1 MTIFVSAT
9 DANRH
14 FSDLLG
20 RASEGETV
28 VITRRGEPIA
38 QLTKFAPKPLDE
50 ARERAWDRLLAS
62 MEQGVAIGD
71 YVFDRDSLYDR

>member
-9 DANRH
+9 DANRQ

-62 MEQGVAIGD
+62 IDEGLPLGGGK
-71 YVFDRDSLYDR
+71 FDRDSLYD